1 MNKDDY
7 DTYYFNYQSWDGNE
21 DPFGLGRG
29 YVHKHG
35 NEIECNLTGKYVTM
49 VSDMSE
55 EAGNDYIF
63 SICSVG
69 LFGYP
74 ETGNV

>member
-1 MNKDDY
+1 MNRDAQ
-7 DTYYFNYQSWDGNE
+7 DTYYLNPQTYDNDKDIF
-21 DPFGLGRG
+21 LKGRG

-55 EAGNDYIF
+55 EADN
-63 SICSVG
+63 
-69 LFGYP
+69 
-74 ETGNV
+74 

>member
-1 MNKDDY
+1 MNKDEA
-7 DTYYFNYQSWDGNE
+7 DTFYFNQQSYDDNK
-21 DPFGLGRG
+21 DVFSQGRG
-29 YVHKHG
+29 FVHKHG
-35 NEIECNLTGKYVTM
+35 NEIECSLTGKYATM

-55 EAGNDYIF
+55 EASNNYIF